1 MTSRS
6 STALLVCIAAG
17 AGATTVGSRPAV
29 AADPD
34 PDPDPHMELLASA
47 GARLRAEARD
57 PAAAS
62 ALAVLAALDED
73 VPPAALE
80 TAVRGGLGPGG
91 HPLVA
96 AQAAMLAAHL
106 AAERGDRQA
115 AEALRGTLGLI
126 ERFAVLGPFGDGRAS
141 YARPFPPEREAATPE
156 AGRSYPGKS
165 HEVAWRAADG
175 AVRDGALYLDG
186 LLRPADQAVA
196 YVAAYVHSDRARPAA
211 LRIGSAG
218 PIKVWVG
225 GGLVLA
231 RDVVRAPAL
240 DQDAAGVR
248 LARGWNRILI
258 KTVITEGAW
267 RLYARLTEPSGAP
280 LGAGVTTDW
289 DPARP
294 PATGRARQG
303 AGPPVSTLDGLLA
316 TRARTARGPT
326 AADAWLDYARVA
338 AWLEARDRDERAPAA
353 AFARAIALRPSLAAL
368 LGAADAAAEDDE
380 RRRFLERAEE
390 LPDLTPAWRALLEAR
405 LGLLARTERRE
416 ARAAAALEGALA
428 LEPRC
433 WTASLAVA
441 EEAAE
446 AGLPLA
452 ALDRLEHLGPD
463 ARALPRVRRALAR
476 LYESAGRRADAE
488 RALDE
493 LARDRQAD
501 VDILH
506 EQSGWAR
513 ARGDGATAAERLA
526 AAVALRPD
534 LPSLAIELARL
545 EEGTGAPERALATLS
560 ALAARVPD
568 DPQTLIALGKLL
580 RRTGRTAEALARLRA
595 ALALRPQDPELKRTI
610 DHLAAG
616 GAGDGTAA
624 DELARRYADDARA
637 LVPAPRGPAAP
648 ADTAVV
654 LLDRRVVR
662 VHRNG
667 LARTFAQ
674 RVVAILTERGAEENK
689 EFAVHYAPGAEEVD
703 IRQAR
708 VYRRDA
714 GGQIQTL
721 EATDRSDEDL
731 SEPWYGLYY
740 DNRAEVIR
748 FEGLRPGDVIEI
760 QYLVDDVGNE
770 NQLGDYFGDLQ
781 YLAESIPKRRWD
793 YTLIAPV
800 GRPIHANVPHTGGL
814 ERSVAVEGDDRVYRF
829 AAANVAKL
837 DAEPAM
843 PGYTEVAPYLHL
855 STTASWDEVGAL
867 YWRLVEEQL
876 AADDDIR
883 SAARG
888 LVKHGMT
895 DAEKVRA
902 VYDFVVTNTRY
913 VGLEFG
919 IHGYKPYKVTQVL
932 ARRFGDCKDKAALMI
947 ALLREVGVPG
957 ELVLVRTRRGGRLD
971 TQPASLAIFD
981 HAIVYVPKL
990 DRYLDGTAE
999 FAGLGELPSQDQG
1012 VTVLR
1017 VGPRGARLTETPVL
1031 PSSDNRVER
1040 RWRVTVEASGDA
1052 RVDEQLTIRG
1062 QAAPNWREHYQSAG
1076 ERAERYGRVW
1086 TGRFAGAR
1094 LVAVD
1099 FPTVGERNAPV
1110 EVRAD
1115 VVVPRLGRG
1124 AAAGG
1129 LELPLTGRDADFVRT
1144 YARLSVRREDL
1155 LLAYPWRHDEDL
1167 AYRVP
1172 KGWHLEAAAPATR
1185 VVESPFGRFRLEVGV
1200 EGDVVRVRSTLDVTR
1215 ARIAP
1220 ADYPRFRAFLAE
1232 IDAALDGRLAIVPPG
1247 AGT

>member
-6 STALLVCIAAG
+6 ATALLVCIAAG
-17 AGATTVGSRPAV
+17 AAATARSRPAS
-29 AADPD
+29 AANANQDPYA
-34 PDPDPHMELLASA
+34 ELLASA
-47 GARLRAEARD
+47 GARLRADAGE
-57 PAAAS
+57 PAAAA
-62 ALAVLAALDED
+62 ALAVLAGLDED
-73 VPPAALE
+73 VPAPALE
-80 TAVRGGLGPGG
+80 AAIRSGLGPEA

-96 AQAAMLAAHL
+96 PEAALLAAHL
-106 AAERGDRQA
+106 AAERGDAQE
-115 AEALRGTLGLI
+115 AEALRGRLGLVQ
-126 ERFAVLGPFGDGRAS
+126 RFAVIGPFGEGRAS
-141 YARPFPPEREAATPE
+141 FSHPFPPEREAAPPE

-165 HEVAWRAADG
+165 RDVAWRAAEG
-175 AVRDGALYLDG
+175 AVREGALYLDG

-196 YVAAYVHSDRARPAA
+196 YVVAFVRSDRVRPAA
-211 LRIGSAG
+211 VRIGSAG
-218 PIKVWVG
+218 PIKVWVN

-240 DQDAAGVR
+240 DQEGAGVT
-248 LARGWNRILI
+248 LGRGWNRILI

-267 RLYARLTEPSGAP
+267 RLYVRLTQPSGAP

-289 DPARP
+289 DPAHP
-294 PATGRARQG
+294 PTTVHFQRYRGT
-303 AGPPVSTLDGLLA
+303 PVPTLDGLLEA
-316 TRARTARGPT
+316 RARAARGPA
-326 AADAWLDYARVA
+326 AADAWIDYARVA
-338 AWLEARDRDERAPAA
+338 GWLETRDRDERAPAA
-353 AFARAIALRPSLAAL
+353 AVARAIALRPTLAAL
-368 LGAADAAAEDDE
+368 VGAADAAAEDDE
-380 RRRFLERAEE
+380 RRRLLERAEE
-390 LPDLTPAWRALLEAR
+390 LPDLAPPWRALLEAR

-416 ARAAAALEGALA
+416 ARAAAALAGALA
-428 LEPRC
+428 LDPRC
-433 WTASLAVA
+433 WTATLAVA
-441 EEAAE
+441 DEAAE

-452 ALDRLEHLGPD
+452 ALARLAELGPE
-463 ARALPRVRRALAR
+463 ARALPRVRRAIAR

-488 RALDE
+488 RALGE
-493 LARDRQAD
+493 LGRDRQAD

-506 EQSGWAR
+506 QLSGWAR
-513 ARGDGATAAERLA
+513 ARGDGAAATARLA
-526 AAVALRPD
+526 AAAALRPD
-534 LPSLAIELARL
+534 LPSLAIDLARL
-545 EEGTGAPERALATLS
+545 EEGAGATERALATLS
-560 ALAARVPD
+560 ALASRLPD
-568 DPQTLIALGKLL
+568 DPQTLVALGKLL
-580 RRTGRTAEALARLRA
+580 RRMGRTTEALARLRA

-616 GAGDGTAA
+616 DHGDATAA
-624 DELARRYADDARA
+624 DELARRYAEDARA
-637 LVPAPRGPAAP
+637 LVPPPRGPAAP

-689 EFAVHYAPGAEEVD
+689 EFAVHYAPGTEEVD

-708 VYRRDA
+708 VYRRGAD
-714 GGQIQTL
+714 GQLQTL

-740 DNRAEVIR
+740 DNRAEVVR
-748 FEGLRPGDVIEI
+748 FEGLRPGDVVEI
-760 QYLVDDVGNE
+760 QYLVDDIGSE

-800 GRPIHANVPHTGGL
+800 SRPIHANVPRLSGL
-814 ERSVAVEGDDRVYRF
+814 EQSVAVDGDDRIYRF
-829 AAANVAKL
+829 AAANVAKV

-843 PGYTEVAPYLHL
+843 AGYTEVAPYLHL

-876 AADDDIR
+876 APDDDVR

-888 LVKHGMT
+888 VVKQGMS
-895 DAEKVRA
+895 DADRVRA
-902 VYDFVVTNTRY
+902 VYDFVVSNTRY

-947 ALLREVGVPG
+947 ALLREVGVPA

-971 TQPASLAIFD
+971 AQPASLAIFD
-981 HAIVYVPKL
+981 HAIVYVPRL

-999 FAGLGELPSQDQG
+999 FAGPDELPSQDQG

-1040 RWRVTVEASGDA
+1040 HWRVAVEPSGDA
-1052 RVDEQLTIRG
+1052 RVDEQLTIHG
-1062 QAAPNWREHYQSAG
+1062 QAAPNWREHYQSPG
-1076 ERAERYGRVW
+1076 ERADRYGRVW
-1086 TGRFAGAR
+1086 TGRFPGAR
-1094 LVAVD
+1094 LAAVD
-1099 FPTVGERNAPV
+1099 FPTVGDRNAPV

-1115 VVVPRLGRG
+1115 VVVPRLGRS
-1124 AAAGG
+1124 AAAGGG

-1144 YARLSVRREDL
+1144 YARLSARREDL

-1167 AYRVP
+1167 AFRIP
-1172 KGWHLEAAAPATR
+1172 KGWRLEGPAPAAR
-1185 VVESPFGRFRLEVGV
+1185 VVDSPFGRFRLEVDV
-1200 EGDVVRVRSTLDVTR
+1200 EGEVVRVRSSLDVTR

-1220 ADYPRFRAFLAE
+1220 GDYPRFRAFLAE